1 MGNSMLTFIPFKT
14 FHPLDKAVWLLN
26 LKLHFLIFT
35 KSYYVALAGLELPM

>member
-1 MGNSMLTFIPFKT
+1 MLTFIPFKTFKT